1 MRAKDAVAAR
11 LMKPI
16 EVKSVQAIPVGL
28 PLKKP
33 IKMAKVEIRV
43 ADSMLVRIESKD
55 GIVGWGEAAAAP
67 TMSGDTLPAM
77 SAAIA
82 DHLAPLL
89 VGKDA
94 RDRAALVRQMAMAM
108 YGNTG
113 AKSAVEMALAD
124 LVGRSLN
131 VPFTDLYGGALR
143 RQVKPMW
150 LVGNATPEM
159 DVDDVKARMKEG
171 FRFFKLK
178 VGTKPVDKEIA
189 IANAVREVAGSDVML
204 CADANT
210 GYDFASADRYLS
222 GVAAKAGLTFLEQPL
237 RPEDMAGL
245 RRLCQRHSI
254 ALGADEGIHSLGDI
268 EEHAAAGIGGLSLK
282 LIKFG
287 GLTALLKAAGL
298 CERLGLDMNLAGKM
312 SESGLGGAAIA
323 HIACM
328 LPSANWGIS
337 LTHMYLAD
345 DIVRDPLRIV
355 DGWVTPPVGPGLGVD
370 VDEAAVQRLR
380 VKA

>member
-16 EVKSVQAIPVGL
+16 EIRSVEPIPVGL

-33 IKMAKVEIRV
+33 IKMARSAFSVS
-43 ADSMLVRIESKD
+43 DSLLVRIEAKD
-55 GIVGWGEAAAAP
+55 GTVGWGEAAAAP

-77 SAAIA
+77 AAAIRS
-82 DHLAPLL
+82 HLGPLL
-89 VGKDA
+89 VGRDA
-94 RDRAALVRQMAMAM
+94 RDRAVLVKDLAHAM

-113 AKSAVEMALAD
+113 AKSAIEMALAD
-124 LVGRSLN
+124 LVGRVLN
-131 VPFTDLYGGALR
+131 VPFVDLYGGALR

-150 LVGNATPEM
+150 LVGNATPEL
-159 DVDDVKARMKEG
+159 DVEDVRARMKEG

-189 IANAVREVAGSDVML
+189 IAHAVREAAGADVML

-210 GYDFASADRYLS
+210 GYDVTAADRYLS
-222 GVAAKAGLTFLEQPL
+222 GVAGKVGLTFLEQPL
-237 RPEDMAGL
+237 SPHDMAGL
-245 RRLCQRHSI
+245 ARLCRRHGI
-254 ALGADEGIHSLGDI
+254 AIGADEGIHGLRDI

-287 GLTALLKAAGL
+287 GLTALLKAAAL
-298 CERLGLDMNLAGKM
+298 CERLGLEVNLAGKM

-328 LPSANWGIS
+328 LPSASWGIS
-337 LTHMYLAD
+337 LTHMYLAED
-345 DIVRDPLRIV
+345 VVKDPLRIV
-355 DGWVTPPVGPGLGVD
+355 DGFVTPPVGPGLGVE
-370 VDEAAVQRLR
+370 VDEAMVERLR
-380 VKA
+380 VK